1 MCNLEAIIVGGMFL
15 FALTATLCMTS
26 HSIHEDKLLA
36 EAIASGVDPVRA
48 QCGFNPYTE
57 LCLINETKSK

>member
-1 MCNLEAIIVGGMFL
+1 MINGEVC
-15 FALTATLCMTS
+15 ALVCILLLAMTLICSCTVLAME
-26 HSIHEDKLLA
+26 EDRLVA

-48 QCGFNPYTE
+48 ACGFDPRAD